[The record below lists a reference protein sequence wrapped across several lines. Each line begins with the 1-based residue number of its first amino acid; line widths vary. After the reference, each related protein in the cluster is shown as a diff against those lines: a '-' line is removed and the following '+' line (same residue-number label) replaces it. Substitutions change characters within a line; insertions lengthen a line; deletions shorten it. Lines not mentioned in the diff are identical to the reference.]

1 MVTYMIF
8 LIIQEQKHLFSLLI
22 RAGTPAH
29 LIAVHHVPEAGQ
41 RVNPDVDVFVLNGL
55 HGQLQRC
62 GKVTTA
68 RCQL

>member
-1 MVTYMIF
+1 MIF

-22 RAGTPAH
+22 SVGTPSH
-29 LIAVHHVPEAGQ
+29 LIAVHHVSEAGKC
-41 RVNPDVDVFVLNGL
+41 VNPDVDVFVLDSL

-62 GKVTTA
+62 GEVTTA